1 MKQTIIGVV
10 VFVLG
15 FLLLTFATVFSL
27 FFAVTMLIAGPFLKK
42 MLQKRRD
49 KKAQNEEKEIHS
61 FHQTNSIHA
70 ENTHTGTIIDGD
82 FKEITKKSSE

>member
-27 FFAVTMLIAGPFLKK
+27 FFALAMLIAGPFLKK
-42 MLQKRRD
+42 ILQRRRE
-49 KKAQNEEKEIHS
+49 KKAQDAEKEIHS
-61 FHQTNSIHA
+61 FHQTNSIHT
-70 ENTHTGTIIDGD
+70 ENTHTGTTIDGD
-82 FKEITKKSSE
+82 FRDITKKSSE